1 MQLKVLFI
9 ALPLTLALMACNSST
24 PSTGHQNPPGMDTAA
39 FTNSRPVYVDALAA
53 GWQNWSW
60 NTTINFAG
68 ASPVQAGTRAMQV
81 TFNSAW
87 AGLYLHTDTGIDST
101 KVDTLRLWVHG
112 GTAGGQT
119 ARVVLEIGGVLLD
132 KAYTFKATANTWTLL
147 EIPTSTLGAS
157 GMITGL
163 AVQDTLGKA
172 QPAFYLDEV
181 LFYQKGPVQPPA
193 DFVLNV
199 DAALGRK
206 PISPNIY
213 GISFAG
219 ETLAKDLKLPVR
231 RWGGNRTSRFNYK
244 VDADAT
250 ASDWYFEGYPVANS
264 NPGILPKGNAVDLFV
279 QQDRRTGT
287 ASLITVPMIGYVTRD
302 RNITCGFSVKKY
314 GAQQAVDPWHPD
326 CGNGVKPD
334 GTFITGN
341 NPLDTSVAVNSAFVQ
356 GWITHLTQTFG
367 KASAGGVKYYNLD
380 NEPMLWN
387 STHRDVH
394 PQPLGYDEL
403 LNKTIDYGSKIKAV
417 DPAAQLLGPAEWGW
431 TNYFYSARDAAAGGD
446 WWNTRPDRKAHGD
459 MELVAWYLQKLK
471 AYETTN
477 GKRLLDYLD
486 LHYYPQSGVYN
497 SDVSASA
504 RAKRLRSTRSLWD
517 STYTDESWIADRVNL
532 IPRMK
537 QWVNTYYPGT
547 RLAIGEYNFGA
558 PDHINGAVAQAD
570 VLGIFAREGV
580 DMAVLWGTTFLNQ
593 GDAGYDPDR
602 TPITYAMRMYRNYD
616 GLGGA
621 FGDTYV
627 QSTSADQSKVAVYAA
642 ERVSDKAVTVMLVNK
657 QEVAQTVVLQTRNV
671 TATNAK
677 VYQYTAASP
686 KAIVAKPNLTLSAG
700 KVSTSLPAS
709 SITLLVIK

>member
-1 MQLKVLFI
+1 MNMKCLNL
-9 ALPLTLALMACNSST
+9 ALPLTLGLLACNPQT
-24 PSTGHQNPPGMDTAA
+24 PGATPVVSPGIHAA
-39 FTNSRPVYVDALAA
+39 ALTNTVSVYGDSLAA
-53 GWQNWSW
+53 GYQNWSW
-60 NTTINFAG
+60 STAVNFTG
-68 ASPVQAGTRAMQV
+68 SSPVQAGTRSMQV
-81 TFNSAW
+81 NFNSAW
-87 AGLYLHTDTGIDST
+87 AGLYLHTDAGIDST
-101 KVDTLRLWVHG
+101 RVDTLRLWIHG
-112 GTAGGQT
+112 GTLGNQT
-119 ARVVLEIGGVLLD
+119 MRVVLEVNGALSD
-132 KAYTFKATANTWTLL
+132 KSFTFKAVANTWTLV
-147 EIPTSTLGAS
+147 EVPTLTLGAS

-172 QPAFYLDEV
+172 QPAFFLDEV
-181 LFYQKGPVQPPA
+181 LFYMKGAVQPPA

-219 ETLAKDLKLPVR
+219 EVLAKDLKLPVR
-231 RWGGNRTSRFNYK
+231 RWGGNRTSRYNYK

-250 ASDWYFEGYPVANS
+250 GNDWYFEGYPVANA

-287 ASLITVPMIGYVTRD
+287 ASLITVPMIGYITRD
-302 RNITCGFSVKKY
+302 RTVRCGFSVAKY
-314 GAQQAVDPWHPD
+314 GPQQAVDPWRPD

-334 GTFITGN
+334 GSFITGN
-341 NPLDTSVAVNSAFVQ
+341 SPLDTSSGSNSTFMQ
-356 GWITHLTQTFG
+356 GWINHLVQTFG
-367 KASAGGVKYYNLD
+367 NANAGGVKYYNLD
-380 NEPMLWN
+380 NEPNLWN

-394 PQPLGYDEL
+394 PQPTGYDEL
-403 LNKTIDYGSKIKAV
+403 LSKTVDYGSKIKAA
-417 DPAAQLLGPAEWGW
+417 DPGAQLLGPAEWGW
-431 TNYFYSARDAAAGGD
+431 TNYFYSAKDAAAGGD

-497 SDVSASA
+497 SDTTAA
-504 RAKRLRSTRSLWD
+504 TRAKRLRSTRSLWD
-517 STYTDESWIADRVNL
+517 PTYTDESWIADKVNL

-547 RLAIGEYNFGA
+547 RLAVGEYNFGA
-558 PDHINGAVAQAD
+558 PDHINGAVTQAD
-570 VLGIFAREGV
+570 VLGIFAREGM

-593 GDAGYDPDR
+593 GEAGYDPDH

-627 QSTSADQSKVAVYAA
+627 QSSSPDQNKVSVYAA
-642 ERVSDKAVTVMLVNK
+642 ERASDKAVTVMLVNK
-657 QEVAQTVVLQTRNV
+657 QETAQNIVLQTKNV
-671 TATNAK
+671 AATTAK
-677 VYQYTAASP
+677 GFQYTATAP
-686 KAIVAKPNLTLSAG
+686 KSIVVLPNLTLSAG
-700 KVSTSLPAS
+700 KVSASLPAS